1 MSDKAKPDID
11 PKIRARMS
19 ALVVGAIG
27 VVYGD
32 IGTSPLYALK
42 QTFGAKGIPPTE
54 ENVLGIL
61 SLVFWSLILVV
72 SIKYAG
78 FIMRADNKGEGGIM
92 ALTALAQRSVRS
104 SQRARWWIVVLGV
117 FGASLFFGDGV
128 ITPAISVLGA
138 VEGLEVLAPGLSH
151 WVVPLAALIVLL
163 LFAFQNRGT
172 GKVGAVFAPVMLLWF
187 AVLAVL
193 GVWHIVQHP
202 GVLRALSPWYAIE
215 FFAHE
220 NWTAFFALGTVVLCI
235 TGAEALYAD
244 MGHFGKRPIRWSWF
258 GLVLPA
264 LVLNYFGQGALLIA
278 NPEAAENPLY
288 MMVPSS
294 LLIPMLVLATAAA
307 VIASQ
312 AVISGAFSVTREAI
326 QLGYLPRME
335 VRHTS
340 RETRG
345 QIYLPWINRTLMVLT
360 LAVVI
365 GFKSSDN
372 LGAAYG
378 IAVVGTMT
386 IDSILVMIVFRRMWH
401 WSRVHVALVG
411 GLFLLVDAAFLGANA
426 DKVEH
431 GGWFPLVLGA
441 VIFTLMASWRRGREL
456 VMREI
461 KQSGLALEPFISS
474 IAAHPPLRVPGTA
487 IFLTANQDA
496 VPHAL
501 LHNLKHNKVLHERN
515 VLLTV
520 EVQETPTAEA
530 EERVEVQSLGNDFY
544 KLTLR
549 FGFAEDPDVP
559 EAIEA
564 IQACGLPFDLMDTT
578 FFISRESIVATD
590 RPGMAL
596 WRDKLFVFMQR
607 NATPAT
613 AFFQIPGNRLIELGT
628 QVEI

>member
-1 MSDKAKPDID
+1 MGHVTSSTPDGD
-11 PKIRARMS
+11 VRARF
-19 ALVVGAIG
+19 ATLAAGAIG

-32 IGTSPLYALK
+32 IGTSPLYAIK
-42 QTFGAKGIPPTE
+42 QTFGAQGVPPTE

-61 SLVFWSLILVV
+61 SLMFWSLILVV
-72 SIKYAG
+72 SVKYAG

-104 SQRARWWIVVLGV
+104 SQQARWWIIVLGL

-138 VEGLEVLAPGLSH
+138 VEGLEVIAPRLEH
-151 WVVPLAALIVLL
+151 FVVPIAAVIVLL

-172 GKVGAVFAPVMLLWF
+172 GRVGAVFAPVMMLWF
-187 AVLAVL
+187 IVLATL
-193 GVWHIVQHP
+193 GVWHIAQQP
-202 GVLRALSPWYAIE
+202 GVLRAISPYYAIE
-215 FFAHE
+215 FFAHAK
-220 NWTAFFALGTVVLCI
+220 WVAFFALGTVVLCI

-244 MGHFGKRPIRWSWF
+244 MGHFGKKPIRASWF
-258 GLVLPA
+258 ALVLPA
-264 LVLNYFGQGALLIA
+264 LVLNYFGQGAMLIS
-278 NPEAAENPLY
+278 NPAAAENPLY
-288 MMVPSS
+288 LMVPES

-340 RETRG
+340 KETRG
-345 QIYLPWINRTLMVLT
+345 QIYLPWINRMLLVLT
-360 LAVVI
+360 LAVVV
-365 GFKSSDN
+365 GFRSSDN

-386 IDSILVMIVFRRMWH
+386 IDSILVMIVFRRMWN
-401 WSRVHVALVG
+401 WSKPHVAIVG
-411 GLFLLVDAAFLGANA
+411 GMFLIVDAAFLTANA

-441 VIFTLMASWRRGREL
+441 VIFTMMATWRRGREL

-461 KQSGLALEPFISS
+461 RQSGLALEPFISS

-487 IFLTANQDA
+487 IFLTANLDA

-520 EVQETPTAEA
+520 EVLETPTAEDD
-530 EERVEVQSLGNDFY
+530 ERATVKPLDDNFY
-544 KLTLR
+544 TLILR
-549 FGFAEDPDVP
+549 FGFAEDPEVP
-559 EAIEA
+559 ATLVSISS
-564 IQACGLPFDLMDTT
+564 CGLPFDLMDTT
-578 FFISRESIVATD
+578 FFLSRESIVATD
-590 RPGMAL
+590 RPGMAR
-596 WRDKLFVFMQR
+596 WRDKLFAFMQR

-613 AFFQIPGNRLIELGT
+613 AFFQIPGNRLVELGT

>member
-1 MSDKAKPDID
+1 
-11 PKIRARMS
+11 
-19 ALVVGAIG
+19 V
-27 VVYGD
+27 
-32 IGTSPLYALK
+32 
-42 QTFGAKGIPPTE
+42 PPTE
-54 ENVLGIL
+54 DNVLGIL
-61 SLVFWSLILVV
+61 SLMFWSLILVV
-72 SIKYAG
+72 SVKYAG

-104 SQRARWWIVVLGV
+104 SQRARWWIIVLGL

-138 VEGLEVLAPGLSH
+138 VEGLEVLAPHLDH
-151 WVVPLAALIVLL
+151 FVVPLAALIVLL

-172 GKVGAVFAPVMLLWF
+172 GRVGAVFAPVMSLWF
-187 AVLAVL
+187 VVLAVL
-193 GVWHIVQHP
+193 GGWHIVENP
-202 GVLRALSPWYAIE
+202 GVLRAVSPYYAVE
-215 FFAHE
+215 FFLHE
-220 NWTAFFALGTVVLCI
+220 HWVAFFALGTVVLCI

-244 MGHFGKRPIRWSWF
+244 MGHFGEKPIRISWF

-278 NPEAAENPLY
+278 DPAAAGNPLY
-288 MMVPSS
+288 KMVPPS
-294 LLIPMLVLATAAA
+294 LLIPMIVLATAAA

-340 RETRG
+340 KETRG
-345 QIYLPWINRTLMVLT
+345 QIYLPWINRMLLVLT

-365 GFKSSDN
+365 GFRSSDH

-386 IDSILVMIVFRRMWH
+386 IDSILVMIVFRRMWN
-401 WSRVHVALVG
+401 WSKPRVALVG
-411 GLFLLVDAAFLGANA
+411 GMFLFVDAAFLTANA

-431 GGWFPLVLGA
+431 GGWFPLVLGS
-441 VIFTLMASWRRGREL
+441 VIFTMMATWRRGREL

-461 KQSGLALEPFISS
+461 RQSGLALEPFISS
-474 IAAHPPLRVPGTA
+474 ISAHPPLRVPGTA
-487 IFLTANQDA
+487 VFLTANLDA

-520 EVQETPTAEA
+520 EVLETPTAERD
-530 EERVEVQSLGNDFY
+530 ERVTVEHLDDNFY
-544 KLTLR
+544 KVTLR
-549 FGFAEDPDVP
+549 FGFAEDPNVP
-559 EAIEA
+559 DAMDA
-564 IQACGLPFDLMDTT
+564 IQACGLAFELMDTT
-578 FFISRESIVATD
+578 FFLSRESIVATD
-590 RPGMAL
+590 RPGMVR

-613 AFFQIPGNRLIELGT
+613 AFFQIPGNRLVELGT